1 MKSMHAAG
9 MLQILDRAMEA
20 IRRSQQGNKNVLCYG
35 HCKVPCLRLI
45 LPTAPPLVQF
55 TKCRCM

>member
-9 MLQILDRAMEA
+9 LLQILDRAMEA

-35 HCKVPCLRLI
+35 HRKVPCLCLI
-45 LPTAPPLVQF
+45 HTTAHAP
-55 TKCRCM
+55 CAMCHR